1 MAEINI
7 SVSTKTILK
16 IMGILL
22 LFVSLILAALIDPL
36 ADWLQKKKI
45 PRALAVILIYV
56 ILLGFVASAILILVP
71 IITQDLPALLGNLER
86 FWGDL
91 QTNDLWLKVVGGLE
105 SAQNALNN
113 YGLVIEEGTGAVGSG
128 VGNTLSGVFSTIT
141 GFFGGL
147 ISLLIVLVMTFYMV
161 VQDDPIKKMLR
172 SLVPDEYIPWCSQL
186 LSRMR
191 NKLGAWLR
199 GQLILSI
206 LVGLL
211 VFLGL
216 SLLQIKYAA
225 ILAILAGLL
234 EFVPYVGPV
243 FAAIPALFLGFSQA
257 GIVKMLLVL
266 LMYIVLQQLENHILV
281 PKVMQKAVGLN
292 PIVSI
297 IALLAG
303 AQLAGFIG
311 VLIAIPV
318 ATALS
323 VFIEDVLAKD
333 RKN

>member
-1 MAEINI
+1 M
-7 SVSTKTILK
+7 
-16 IMGILL
+16 
-22 LFVSLILAALIDPL
+22 
-36 ADWLQKKKI
+36 
-45 PRALAVILIYV
+45 
-56 ILLGFVASAILILVP
+56 
-71 IITQDLPALLGNLER
+71 
-86 FWGDL
+86 
-91 QTNDLWLKVVGGLE
+91 
-105 SAQNALNN
+105 
-113 YGLVIEEGTGAVGSG
+113 
-128 VGNTLSGVFSTIT
+128 
-141 GFFGGL
+141 
-147 ISLLIVLVMTFYMV
+147 
-161 VQDDPIKKMLR
+161 
-172 SLVPDEYIPWCSQL
+172 
-186 LSRMR
+186 
-191 NKLGAWLR
+191 
-199 GQLILSI
+199 ILSI